1 MLIFGTG
8 DLPVSRPHSSYWY
21 HSRQI
26 TAYEY
31 VHRIIDFES
40 ERTTIQNL
48 VIKIANRLDLR
59 LTETPLNH
67 RDTAF
72 ILTSEWT

>member
-1 MLIFGTG
+1 MQIFRTG
-8 DLPVSRPHSSYWY
+8 DLLVSRSHSCYWY
-21 HSRQI
+21 HSRQR
-26 TAYEY
+26 TTYEY
-31 VHRIIDFES
+31 VQRIIDFES

>member
-1 MLIFGTG
+1 MQIFRTG
-8 DLPVSRPHSSYWY
+8 DLLVNRSHSCYWC